1 MEDEL
6 LDMLVDMQ
14 KCSNFGICD
23 QAVYDP
29 QGGHV
34 PRGFSGATGSLDEV
48 YLVMVFAEPGFPLP
62 EEKFS
67 GNPERDL
74 EVLLDPKYLRSR
86 TNPFHANIRTFLD
99 GVFPQFCGDF
109 DRQLNHVW
117 LTQSRL
123 CSISEELG
131 TIKRSARLMCS
142 RKHLVEQVKLF
153 PNAIVLL
160 AGGKA
165 REAAGE
171 VEKISQNVAECGAFA
186 PPGCNQKNVRKS
198 HQQATI
204 KCREYI
210 VRMIAE
216 RSKP

>member
-14 KCSNFGICD
+14 KCSNFGVCD

-160 AGGKA
+160 AGA
-165 REAAGE
+165 RREKRLERLKKSVKTSLNAGLSRLPA
-171 VEKISQNVAECGAFA
+171 V
-186 PPGCNQKNVRKS
+186 
-198 HQQATI
+198 I
-204 KCREYI
+204 KK
-210 VRMIAE
+210 M
-216 RSKP
+216 